1 MSEWKELGLPQYVK
15 MYDPT
20 SQNRKENEDYENKD
34 IEESDDN
41 GSEIDN
47 EKFERDKARYRSEVK
62 FHYLITETGEI
73 GKALP
78 NFMEVQ
84 NAYPGEPR
92 LLRKRKHPKSLRLY
106 KVKRDLNPD
115 RFFLHELMM
124 YKSFGPEEYERW
136 HDVQNCMED
145 YEKYKDSIKKVKKTS
160 HGMD

>member
-1 MSEWKELGLPQYVK
+1 

-78 NFMEVQ
+78 NFMELQ

-92 LLRKRKHPKSLRLY
+92 LLRKRKHPKSLRVL
-106 KVKRDLNPD
+106 VLRSMNDG
-115 RFFLHELMM
+115 MM
-124 YKSFGPEEYERW
+124 FKTVW
-136 HDVQNCMED
+136 KIM
-145 YEKYKDSIKKVKKTS
+145 KSIKIV
-160 HGMD
+160 